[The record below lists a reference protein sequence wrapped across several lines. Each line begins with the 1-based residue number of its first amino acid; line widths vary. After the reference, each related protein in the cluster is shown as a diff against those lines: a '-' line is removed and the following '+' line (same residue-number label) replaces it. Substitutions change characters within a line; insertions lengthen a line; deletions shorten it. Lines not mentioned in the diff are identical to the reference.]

1 MIIMIT
7 IMVIMITGAIIIRTE
22 ITIRMRMI
30 IIVIYNNNI

>member
-1 MIIMIT
+1 
-7 IMVIMITGAIIIRTE
+7 MVIMITGAIIIRIE